1 MSDFD
6 FHMCG
11 KDLYMFDFI
20 QWMCVSVRLS
30 VCCLQT
36 IYRQCEQDHKEQ
48 ASVPALVSPLSNR
61 TIVNTTAAPTKRFEC
76 CACVCDFRVKVET
89 SAVSFLEICWWL
101 TGSVWH
107 NSGTESWTQTTH
119 PLSMSSVIWT
129 WRHFKSLMI
138 FSHRESEQKTEQDLK
153 RLLLI
158 ELE

>member
-48 ASVPALVSPLSNR
+48 TSVPALVSPLSNR

-101 TGSVWH
+101 TQYVLCDLDMKAFQVINDLFTQRVRAEDRAGFEATPSYWTWVNVLW
-107 NSGTESWTQTTH
+107 NSGG
-119 PLSMSSVIWT
+119 
-129 WRHFKSLMI
+129 
-138 FSHRESEQKTEQDLK
+138 FS
-153 RLLLI
+153 
-158 ELE
+158 